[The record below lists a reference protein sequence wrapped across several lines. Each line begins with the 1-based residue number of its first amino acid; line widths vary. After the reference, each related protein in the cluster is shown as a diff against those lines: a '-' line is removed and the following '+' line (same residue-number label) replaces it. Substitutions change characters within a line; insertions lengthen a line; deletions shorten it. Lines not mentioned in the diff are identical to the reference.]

1 MSMNT
6 PQVGWSPSNTGK
18 TAVTTPTP
26 ESKQTLRKCDQLIP
40 PASSWLTKQRIP
52 KRHSKMSKICRKRLV
67 AVTSRLL
74 TFATLNVRSLN
85 NRTDIIQRRSEG
97 VRAAPGGT
105 C

>member
-1 MSMNT
+1 
-6 PQVGWSPSNTGK
+6 
-18 TAVTTPTP
+18 
-26 ESKQTLRKCDQLIP
+26 
-40 PASSWLTKQRIP
+40 
-52 KRHSKMSKICRKRLV
+52 MSKICRKRLV